1 MNVAALGSTPQTYE
15 KKSNFVVRQGTCIV
29 AVLIH
34 LSLFWGQGSIALWIF
49 VFFQGLLYAPALHL
63 LPILRRNANHNLL
76 IDTVLHSFCLGLWG
90 FNLHLVACF
99 IAGACIINM
108 AAGGQSALMRAA
120 VMFVIGALAG
130 GTISGFHYRADLP
143 IWTQAITTA
152 SLLMFMAVLGL
163 KIYKINSRLR
173 KVRNGLQQQ
182 REELLDLNTLA
193 LAVNAHLDIDII
205 MKSVMQTMERLH
217 PFEALYILG
226 FDEAGQRLEVLGI
239 YGSTITAKEHAAFRR
254 FKFDVV
260 RDRHSLFV
268 KVLLKRKAVCIPH
281 ITEAMVREGDRI
293 DYDLFSVKPS
303 VSIAYFPVFVK
314 DKVIAGAAFINYE
327 KRFELSKNDMD
338 RIQQLLVQV
347 GTAVR
352 NATLFHEL
360 TIAKEKAEIAQQKA
374 QASEETKSR
383 FLANMSHEIRTPL
396 TAIMGY
402 SEALAEEGITD
413 EERNN
418 FVGYILRS
426 GKHLLSMINDILDI
440 SKIEARKIEVEHL
453 ACSLLEIL
461 CDIDSY
467 MKIKTREKNL
477 QYTLKID
484 FPIPA
489 TLLTDPTRIKQILL
503 NMCNNAVK
511 FTNQGAITI
520 NVRMQPNQQLRI
532 AVADTGIGIGDHEK
546 SRIFNAFDQADTST
560 TRLFGG
566 TGLGLYISKNLA
578 QLLGGDLTFDSEKGV
593 GSNFIL
599 RLPVGSTDVPF
610 VRHEQ
615 DFEQQM
621 AEVLDAKT
629 YGGVTRLHG
638 TALVAEDNQENQR
651 LVERLLR
658 QAGME
663 VDLVNNGAKAVEAAR
678 QKRYSLILMDIQM
691 PIMGGQEAA
700 QMMQTEGVSAPI
712 VAFTANVMKHQ
723 LEEYV
728 QLGFAGVVEKPII
741 REKFFVTL
749 KQLIR
754 PATPGTC
761 RVLVA
766 EDNEVNQMILFRHI
780 TKANENAEVSL
791 ASNGEAALDLVRKQ
805 RFDLIL
811 MDMEM
816 PVMDGLTATKRIRA
830 LGDDTPLY
838 IVSGN
843 VSREDRELS
852 QQAGAT
858 GHIAKPLD
866 REQIR
871 GLVQNLSSGSA
882 S

>member
-1 MNVAALGSTPQTYE
+1 MTVAALGSTPQTFE
-15 KKSNFVVRQGTCIV
+15 KKSNFVVRQGTCVV

-34 LSLFWGQGSIALWIF
+34 LSLFWGDTNIALWAF
-49 VFFQGLLYAPALHL
+49 VFFQGVIYAPVLHL
-63 LPILRRNANHNLL
+63 IPTLRRNANHNLL

-90 FNLHLVACF
+90 LNLHLIACF

-108 AAGGQSALMRAA
+108 AAGGLPALMRAA
-120 VMFVIGALAG
+120 VMFAVGAFAG
-130 GTISGFHYRADLP
+130 AAISGFQYRADLP
-143 IWTQAITTA
+143 VWTQAITTA

-173 KVRNGLQQQ
+173 GVRNGLQQQ

-217 PFEALYILG
+217 PFEALYILS

-239 YGSTITAKEHAAFRR
+239 YGSTITPKEHAAFRR
-254 FKFDVV
+254 FKFDAV
-260 RDRHSLFV
+260 RDRNSLFI
-268 KVLLKRKAVCIPH
+268 KVLLKRKAICIPH

-327 KRFELSKNDMD
+327 KHFELSKRDMD

-360 TIAKEKAEIAQQKA
+360 TLAKEKAEIAQQKA

-402 SEALAEEGITD
+402 SEALSEEGITD
-413 EERNN
+413 EERTN

-440 SKIEARKIEVEHL
+440 SKIEARKIEVENL

-477 QYTLKID
+477 HYTLKID
-484 FPIPA
+484 FPIPS
-489 TLLTDPTRIKQILL
+489 TLLTDPTRVKQILL

-520 NVRMQPNQQLRI
+520 NVRMQPNQRLRI
-532 AVADTGIGIGDHEK
+532 AVADTGIGIGEHEK

-599 RLPVGSTDVPF
+599 QLPIGSTDVPF
-610 VRHEQ
+610 VRHEV

-621 AEVLDAKT
+621 ADVLDAKT
-629 YGGVTRLHG
+629 YGGVTRLQG
-638 TALVAEDNQENQR
+638 IALVAEDNRENQR

-663 VDLVNNGAKAVEAAR
+663 VDLAINGAKAVEAAR
-678 QKRYSLILMDIQM
+678 QKQYSLILMDIQM
-691 PIMGGQEAA
+691 PIMSGQEAA
-700 QMMQTEGVSAPI
+700 KIMRTEGVTAPI

-723 LEEYV
+723 VEEYAK
-728 QLGFAGVVEKPII
+728 LGFAGVVEKPII
-741 REKFFVTL
+741 REKFFATL

-754 PATPGTC
+754 PLSPRTC
-761 RVLVA
+761 RILVA

-791 ASNGEAALDLVRKQ
+791 ACNGEAALELVRKQ

-871 GLVQNLSSGSA
+871 SLVQNLSSEPA

>member
-1 MNVAALGSTPQTYE
+1 MTVAALGSTPQTFE

-34 LSLFWGQGSIALWIF
+34 LSLFWGDTSNTLWAF
-49 VFFQGLLYAPALHL
+49 VFFQGVIYAPALHL
-63 LPILRRNANHNLL
+63 VPMLRRNANHNLL

-90 FNLHLVACF
+90 LNLHLIACF
-99 IAGACIINM
+99 LAGACIINM
-108 AAGGQSALMRAA
+108 AAGGLPALMRAA
-120 VMFVIGALAG
+120 AMFAIGAFAG
-130 GTISGFHYRADLP
+130 AAISGFHYRADLP
-143 IWTQAITTA
+143 VWTQAITTA

-173 KVRNGLQQQ
+173 GVRNGLQQQ

-217 PFEALYILG
+217 PFEALYILS

-239 YGSTITAKEHAAFRR
+239 YGSTITPKEHAAFRR
-254 FKFDVV
+254 FKFDAV
-260 RDRHSLFV
+260 RDSNSLFI
-268 KVLLKRKAVCIPH
+268 KVLLKRKAICIPH

-327 KRFELSKNDMD
+327 KHFELSKRDMD

-360 TIAKEKAEIAQQKA
+360 TLAKEKAEIAQQKA

-402 SEALAEEGITD
+402 SEALSEEGITD
-413 EERNN
+413 EERTN

-440 SKIEARKIEVEHL
+440 SKIEARKIEVENL

-477 QYTLKID
+477 QYSLKID
-484 FPIPA
+484 FPIPS
-489 TLLTDPTRIKQILL
+489 TLLTDPTRVKQILL

-520 NVRMQPNQQLRI
+520 NVRMQSNQRLRI
-532 AVADTGIGIGDHEK
+532 AVADTGIGIGEHEK

-599 RLPVGSTDVPF
+599 QLPIGSTDVPF
-610 VRHEQ
+610 VRHEV

-621 AEVLDAKT
+621 ADVLDAKT
-629 YGGVTRLHG
+629 YGGVTRLQG
-638 TALVAEDNQENQR
+638 TALVAEDNRENQR

-663 VDLVNNGAKAVEAAR
+663 VDLAINGAKAVEAAR
-678 QKRYSLILMDIQM
+678 QKQYSLILMDIQM
-691 PIMGGQEAA
+691 PIMSGQEAA
-700 QMMQTEGVSAPI
+700 KLMRSEGVTAPI

-723 LEEYV
+723 VEEYAK
-728 QLGFAGVVEKPII
+728 LGFAGVVEKPII
-741 REKFFVTL
+741 REKFFTTL

-754 PATPGTC
+754 PLSPRVC
-761 RVLVA
+761 RILVA

-791 ASNGEAALDLVRKQ
+791 ACNGEAALELVRKQ

-871 GLVQNLSSGSA
+871 SLVQNLSIEPA

>member
-1 MNVAALGSTPQTYE
+1 MTVAALGSTPQTFE

-34 LSLFWGQGSIALWIF
+34 LSLFWGDTSIALWAF
-49 VFFQGLLYAPALHL
+49 VFFQGVIYAPALHL
-63 LPILRRNANHNLL
+63 IPMLRRNANHNLL

-90 FNLHLVACF
+90 LNLHLIACF
-99 IAGACIINM
+99 LAGACIINM
-108 AAGGQSALMRAA
+108 AAGGLPALMRAA
-120 VMFVIGALAG
+120 VMFAVGAFAG
-130 GTISGFHYRADLP
+130 AAISGFHYRADLP
-143 IWTQAITTA
+143 VWTQAITTA

-173 KVRNGLQQQ
+173 GVRNGLQQQ

-217 PFEALYILG
+217 PFEALYILS

-239 YGSTITAKEHAAFRR
+239 YGSTITPKEHAAFRR
-254 FKFDVV
+254 FKFDAV
-260 RDRHSLFV
+260 RDRNSLFI
-268 KVLLKRKAVCIPH
+268 KVLLKRKAICIPH

-327 KRFELSKNDMD
+327 KHFELSKRDMD

-360 TIAKEKAEIAQQKA
+360 TLAKEKAEIAQQKA

-402 SEALAEEGITD
+402 SEALSEEGITD
-413 EERNN
+413 EERTN

-440 SKIEARKIEVEHL
+440 SKIEARKIEVENL
-453 ACSLLEIL
+453 TCSLLEIL

-477 QYTLKID
+477 QYSLKID
-484 FPIPA
+484 FPIPS
-489 TLLTDPTRIKQILL
+489 TLLTDPTRVKQILL

-520 NVRMQPNQQLRI
+520 NVRMQSNQRLRI
-532 AVADTGIGIGDHEK
+532 AVADTGIGIGEHEK
-546 SRIFNAFDQADTST
+546 GRIFNAFDQADTST

-599 RLPVGSTDVPF
+599 QLPIGSTDVPF
-610 VRHEQ
+610 VRHEV

-621 AEVLDAKT
+621 ADVLDAKT
-629 YGGVTRLHG
+629 YGGVTRLQG
-638 TALVAEDNQENQR
+638 TALVAEDNRENQR

-663 VDLVNNGAKAVEAAR
+663 VDLAINGAKAVEAAR
-678 QKRYSLILMDIQM
+678 QKQYSLILMDIQM
-691 PIMGGQEAA
+691 PIMSGQEAA
-700 QMMQTEGVSAPI
+700 KIMRSEGVTAPI

-723 LEEYV
+723 VEEYAK
-728 QLGFAGVVEKPII
+728 LGFAGVVEKPII
-741 REKFFVTL
+741 REKFFITL
-749 KQLIR
+749 KQLIHPLSPR
-754 PATPGTC
+754 TC
-761 RVLVA
+761 RILVA

-791 ASNGEAALDLVRKQ
+791 ACNGEAALELVRKQ

-871 GLVQNLSSGSA
+871 SLVQNLSIGPTS
-882 S
+882 

>member
-1 MNVAALGSTPQTYE
+1 MTVAALGSIPQTYE
-15 KKSNFVVRQGTCIV
+15 KKSNFIVRQGTCIV

-34 LSLFWGQGSIALWIF
+34 LSLFWGEGHLGLWLFVLLQGA
-49 VFFQGLLYAPALHL
+49 VYAPVLHFV
-63 LPILRRNANHNLL
+63 PMFRHNANRNLL

-90 FNLHLVACF
+90 FNLHLLACF
-99 IAGACIINM
+99 VAGACIINM
-108 AAGGQSALMRAA
+108 AAGGLPALLRAA
-120 VMFVIGALAG
+120 AMFALGALAG
-130 GTISGFHYRADLP
+130 GAISGFNYRADIP
-143 IWTQAITTA
+143 IGTQAITTA

-163 KIYKINSRLR
+163 KIHKINSRLR
-173 KVRNGLQQQ
+173 GVRNGLQQQ

-226 FDEAGQRLEVLGI
+226 FDEPGQRLEVLGI
-239 YGSTITAKEHAAFRR
+239 YGSTITTKEHEAFRR
-254 FKFDVV
+254 FRFDLV
-260 RDRHSLFV
+260 RDRNSLFV

-293 DYDLFSVKPS
+293 DYDLYSVKPS

-314 DKVIAGAAFINYE
+314 DKVVAGAAFINYE
-327 KRFELSKNDMD
+327 QRFELSRHDME

-360 TIAKEKAEIAQQKA
+360 TLAKEKAEIAQQKA

-402 SEALAEEGITD
+402 SEALAEEGVTA
-413 EERNN
+413 EERNQ

-440 SKIEARKIEVEHL
+440 SKIEARKIEVEQL

-467 MKIKTREKNL
+467 MKIKTREKDL
-477 QYTLKID
+477 HYALKID
-484 FPIPA
+484 FPIPG
-489 TLLTDPTRIKQILL
+489 TLLTDPTRVKQILL

-511 FTNQGAITI
+511 FTADGTITI
-520 NVRMQPNQQLRI
+520 GVRMQHDQLLRI
-532 AVADTGIGIGDHEK
+532 AVADTGIGIGEQEK

-578 QLLGGDLTFDSEKGV
+578 QLLGGDLTFDSKKGV

-599 RLPVGSTDVPF
+599 QLPIGMTEVPF
-610 VRHEQ
+610 IRDIA
-615 DFEQQM
+615 DFERQM

-629 YGGVTRLHG
+629 YGGITRLHG
-638 TALVAEDNQENQR
+638 TALVAEDNQENQH

-663 VDLVNNGAKAVEAAR
+663 VDLVSNGAKALEAAG
-678 QKRYSLILMDIQM
+678 KKHYSLILMDMQM
-691 PIMGGQEAA
+691 PVMGGQEAA
-700 QMMQTEGVSAPI
+700 AALKSSGVNAPI
-712 VAFTANVMKHQ
+712 IAFTANVMTHQ
-723 LEEYV
+723 MDAYA

-741 REKFFVTL
+741 REKFFATL
-749 KQLIR
+749 KQLIGHNR
-754 PATPGTC
+754 QRQC

-780 TKANENAEVSL
+780 TKANENAEVAL
-791 ASNGEAALDLVRKQ
+791 ASNGEYALELVRKQ

-843 VSREDRELS
+843 IGREDRERS

-871 GLVQNLSSGSA
+871 RLVQNLSIEPKS
-882 S
+882 

>member
-49 VFFQGLLYAPALHL
+49 VFFQGLVYAPALHL
-63 LPILRRNANHNLL
+63 LPMLRRNANHNLL

-99 IAGACIINM
+99 IAGVCIINM
-108 AAGGQSALMRAA
+108 AAGGLSALMRAA
-120 VMFVIGALAG
+120 VMFVIGALVG
-130 GTISGFHYRADLP
+130 GAISGFHYRANLP

-268 KVLLKRKAVCIPH
+268 KVLLKRKAVCIPY

-360 TIAKEKAEIAQQKA
+360 TLAKEKAEIAQQKA
-374 QASEETKSR
+374 QTSEETKSR

-402 SEALAEEGITD
+402 SEALSEDGITD

-418 FVGYILRS
+418 FIGYILRS

-489 TLLTDPTRIKQILL
+489 TLLTDPTRVKQILL

-511 FTNQGAITI
+511 FTNQGAINI

-610 VRHEQ
+610 VRHEK

-629 YGGVTRLHG
+629 YGGVTRLYG

-700 QMMQTEGVSAPI
+700 QIMQTEGVSAPI

-754 PATPGTC
+754 PATSGTC

-871 GLVQNLSSGSA
+871 SLVQNLSIGSA

>member
-49 VFFQGLLYAPALHL
+49 VFFQGLVYAPALHL

-99 IAGACIINM
+99 IAGVCIINM
-108 AAGGQSALMRAA
+108 AAGGLSALMRAA
-120 VMFVIGALAG
+120 VMFVIGALVG
-130 GTISGFHYRADLP
+130 GAISGFHYRANLP

-268 KVLLKRKAVCIPH
+268 KVLLKRKAVCIPY

-374 QASEETKSR
+374 QTSEETKSR

-402 SEALAEEGITD
+402 SEALSEDGITD

-418 FVGYILRS
+418 FIGYILRS

-489 TLLTDPTRIKQILL
+489 TLLTDPTRVKQILL

-610 VRHEQ
+610 VRHEK

-629 YGGVTRLHG
+629 YGGVTRLYG

-700 QMMQTEGVSAPI
+700 QIMQTEGVSAPI

-741 REKFFVTL
+741 RENFFVTL

-754 PATPGTC
+754 PATSGTC

-871 GLVQNLSSGSA
+871 SLVQNLSIGSA